1 MPIRKNKN
9 GALIMAMQNI
19 YNYQRPKV
27 MPNMVKP
34 VEKKPAI
41 FEAKKSE
48 TKKLEAKADP
58 YLEQKIMA
66 AKPEELTMMLY
77 EGMVKFLKQGV
88 LYNDQKNIAKTNNSI
103 LRAQAIITE
112 LNGTLDETYEIS
124 KNLSDIYCFMNTRLI
139 DANIEKNTDILKE
152 VLDLA
157 EELRDTW
164 KQAMQLAI

>member
-19 YNYQRPKV
+19 YNYQKPKV

-41 FEAKKSE
+41 FEAKKSDV
-48 TKKLEAKADP
+48 KVDP

-88 LYNDQKNIAKTNNSI
+88 LYNDQKNIEKTSNSI
-103 LRAQAIITE
+103 IRAQAIISE

-124 KNLSDIYCFMNTRLI
+124 KNLSDIYSFMNTRLI
-139 DANIEKNTDILKE
+139 DANIEKNTEMIKE

-164 KQAMQLAI
+164 KQAMKLAI

>member
-19 YNYQRPKV
+19 YNYQKPKV
-27 MPNMVKP
+27 IPAITKP
-34 VEKKPAI
+34 LEKKPAI

-48 TKKLEAKADP
+48 VKADP

-77 EGMVKFLKQGV
+77 EGMVKFLKQGI
-88 LYNDQKNIAKTNNSI
+88 LYNDQKNIEKTSNSI
-103 LRAQAIITE
+103 IRAQAIVNE
-112 LNGTLDETYEIS
+112 LNATLDETYDIS
-124 KNLSDIYCFMNTRLI
+124 RNLSDIYCFMSARLI
-139 DANIEKNTDILKE
+139 DANLEKNTDIIKE
-152 VLDLA
+152 VLGFA

-164 KQAMQLAI
+164 KQAMQLAK

>member
-41 FEAKKSE
+41 FEAKK
-48 TKKLEAKADP
+48 LEAKADP

-77 EGMVKFLKQGV
+77 EGIVKFLKQGV
-88 LYNDQKNIAKTNNSI
+88 LYNDSKNIEKTNNSI
-103 LRAQAIITE
+103 IRAQAIISE

-164 KQAMQLAI
+164 KQAMQLAK

>member
-19 YNYQRPKV
+19 YNYQKPKV

-48 TKKLEAKADP
+48 TKADP

-77 EGMVKFLKQGV
+77 EGMVKFLKQGI
-88 LYNDQKNIAKTNNSI
+88 LYNDQKNIGKTNNSI

-124 KNLSDIYCFMNTRLI
+124 KNLSDIYSFMNARLI
-139 DANIEKNTDILKE
+139 DANIEKDTMIIKE
-152 VLDLA
+152 VLEFA
-157 EELRDTW
+157 EDLRDTW
-164 KQAMQLAI
+164 KQAMQLAK

>member
-1 MPIRKNKN
+1 
-9 GALIMAMQNI
+9 MAMQNI

-34 VEKKPAI
+34 VEKNPAI
-41 FEAKKSE
+41 FEAKKA
-48 TKKLEAKADP
+48 EAKADP

-88 LYNDQKNIAKTNNSI
+88 LYNDLKNIEKTSNSI
-103 LRAQAIITE
+103 IRAQAIINE
-112 LNGTLDETYEIS
+112 LNGTLDETYDIS
-124 KNLSDIYCFMNTRLI
+124 KNLSDIYSFMNARLI
-139 DANIEKNTDILKE
+139 DANIGKDTSIIKE
-152 VLDLA
+152 VLEFA

-164 KQAMQLAI
+164 KQAMQLAK